1 MIIGFVGIP
10 ASGKTTIAI
19 KLFCFLKENGANCEI
34 ITEEARRFIANYRV
48 SNKLKPEDHISLKDS
63 DQIEIFNKQRA
74 QETLMKQACPKETII
89 ISDSSIYN
97 AYIYTSNPTFELV
110 RATNAWNVK
119 HYDLI
124 FFCHPIINI
133 KNLQH
138 DSNRIHELEQF
149 EALNQR
155 ALSILELIRPHNNVV
170 QLFGTQSL
178 ELRYKD
184 ACSDMMSIYSKF
196 LSGNL

>member
-34 ITEEARRFIANYRV
+34 ITEEARRYIANYRV
-48 SNKLKPEDHISLKDS
+48 SKELNPTDPISLTDS
-63 DQIEIFNKQRA
+63 DQIEIFNKQKA
-74 QETLMKQACPKETII
+74 QESLMKQACPKETII

-97 AYIYTSNPTFELV
+97 AYIYTSDPTFSV
-110 RATNAWNVK
+110 IRDTNKWEVK

-124 FFCHPIINI
+124 FFCHPIINL
-133 KNLQH
+133 KNIQQ
-138 DSNRIHELEQF
+138 DSNRIHELAQF

-184 ACSDMMSIYSKF
+184 ACLDMMAIYGKF
-196 LSGNL
+196 LTGNL